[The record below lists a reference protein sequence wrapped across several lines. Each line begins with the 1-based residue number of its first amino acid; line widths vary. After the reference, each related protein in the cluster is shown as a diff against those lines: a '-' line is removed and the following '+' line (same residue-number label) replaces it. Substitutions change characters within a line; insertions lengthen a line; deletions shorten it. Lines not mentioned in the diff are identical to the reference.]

1 MLVSSGCV
9 DVSKLTGT
17 VIVLRGVV
25 SSQITPIM
33 YISYMFIGANSS
45 NMSVLRYTIFCLYI
59 VYGKLVYEGIVCG
72 VWCDFV
78 IISRAFCET
87 IRMTFGVCVCMCVCV
102 CVCVCVSRA
111 YHLVLLDGF

>member
-1 MLVSSGCV
+1 MAER
-9 DVSKLTGT
+9 D
-17 VIVLRGVV
+17 I
-25 SSQITPIM
+25 
-33 YISYMFIGANSS
+33 ISVNLLALFH
-45 NMSVLRYTIFCLYI
+45 
-59 VYGKLVYEGIVCG
+59 
-72 VWCDFV
+72 